1 MSNKMVNDIFIGFSL
16 PHELYQLLLRGIISY
31 EQLGN
36 HIIKQ
41 IKTAHAFRQLERV
54 RELSTILSNNP
65 LKEYQ
70 LIGQYYLV
78 WCACREQN
86 YEIERLESIIDQ
98 TRSIKAQALM
108 TRAAFEGYS
117 GNVVVEAGFYVEA
130 LKANP
135 DASQRIDILKALS
148 VLKAKEGFHK
158 ESLRDFEELLPVLK
172 YAEPP
177 VYYDCL
183 NSYAVELA
191 EAGRRQEAHNVIR
204 HVLASPFAFA
214 YPEWRETGDEL
225 DLGRNRP
232 PQSVVSFAQETKPQN
247 LLRMPVAEP
256 EHSIFSTEAAFS
268 RTKQPA
274 RILDYTE
281 WKNKMGK
288 KSNGDDDKLPEDL
301 DEKDMVV
308 KIMSLTAQEGV
319 SDKKLRKILDF
330 IESVLAEPEK
340 D

>member
-1 MSNKMVNDIFIGFSL
+1 
-16 PHELYQLLLRGIISY
+16 
-31 EQLGN
+31 
-36 HIIKQ
+36 
-41 IKTAHAFRQLERV
+41 
-54 RELSTILSNNP
+54 
-65 LKEYQ
+65 
-70 LIGQYYLV
+70 
-78 WCACREQN
+78 
-86 YEIERLESIIDQ
+86 
-98 TRSIKAQALM
+98 
-108 TRAAFEGYS
+108 
-117 GNVVVEAGFYVEA
+117 
-130 LKANP
+130 
-135 DASQRIDILKALS
+135 
-148 VLKAKEGFHK
+148 
-158 ESLRDFEELLPVLK
+158 
-172 YAEPP
+172 
-177 VYYDCL
+177 L

-191 EAGRRQEAHNVIR
+191 EAGRRQEARKVIR

-214 YPEWRETGDEL
+214 YPEWRETGKEL
-225 DLGRNRP
+225 DLWRNRP
-232 PQSVVSFAQETKPQN
+232 PQSVVSIAQETKPHN

>member
-1 MSNKMVNDIFIGFSL
+1 M
-16 PHELYQLLLRGIISY
+16 
-31 EQLGN
+31 
-36 HIIKQ
+36 
-41 IKTAHAFRQLERV
+41 
-54 RELSTILSNNP
+54 
-65 LKEYQ
+65 
-70 LIGQYYLV
+70 
-78 WCACREQN
+78 
-86 YEIERLESIIDQ
+86 
-98 TRSIKAQALM
+98 
-108 TRAAFEGYS
+108 
-117 GNVVVEAGFYVEA
+117 
-130 LKANP
+130 
-135 DASQRIDILKALS
+135 
-148 VLKAKEGFHK
+148 
-158 ESLRDFEELLPVLK
+158 K
-172 YAEPP
+172 YAEPH

-191 EAGRRQEAHNVIR
+191 EAGRRQEARNVIR

-232 PQSVVSFAQETKPQN
+232 PQSVVPFAQETKPQN

-256 EHSIFSTEAAFS
+256 EHSIFSAEAAFS

>member
-1 MSNKMVNDIFIGFSL
+1 MSNKIVNDLFISFSL

-36 HIIKQ
+36 HIVKQ
-41 IKTAHAFRQLERV
+41 IKTAHAFRQIETV
-54 RELSTILSNNP
+54 RELSTVLINNP
-65 LKEYQ
+65 INEYQ
-70 LIGQYYLV
+70 LIGHYYLV
-78 WCACREQN
+78 WCACREKN

-98 TRSIKAQALM
+98 SHSIKAQALM
-108 TRAAFEGYS
+108 TRAAFEGYK
-117 GNVVVEAGFYVEA
+117 GNPDLEAYFYVEA

-135 DASQRIDILKALS
+135 TRSLQIHLRAALS
-148 VLKAKEGFHK
+148 VVKAKEGFHK
-158 ESLRDFEELLPVLK
+158 ESLKDIEDILPVLK
-172 YAEPP
+172 YAEPH

-191 EAGRRQEAHNVIR
+191 EAGRRQEARNVIR
-204 HVLASPFAFA
+204 HVLASPLAFA

-232 PQSVVSFAQETKPQN
+232 PQSVVPFAQEIKPQN
-247 LLRMPVAEP
+247 LVRMPVAEP
-256 EHSIFSTEAAFS
+256 EQSIFTAEATFS
-268 RTKQPA
+268 RTEQPA
-274 RILDYTE
+274 RILDYTK

-288 KSNGDDDKLPEDL
+288 ESNGDDDKLPEDL

-308 KIMSLTAQEGV
+308 KIMNLTAQEGV